1 MRSKNLHALE
11 DVIDAVAIRPYHA
24 TLPRQDMVFLAH
36 ALFGPFDRDAM
47 IACEGFHPVLIVGG
61 ALAQDLPADHGNPN
75 DLMEEVHHPLGP
87 RQPAEVAVYDDAVE
101 AVVDEG
107 QQAAEQLGEQVHGK
121 PRETR

>member
-1 MRSKNLHALE
+1 
-11 DVIDAVAIRPYHA
+11 
-24 TLPRQDMVFLAH
+24 MVLLAH

-61 ALAQDLPADHGNPN
+61 TLAQDLPADHGNAD

-87 RQPAEVAVYDDAVE
+87 GEPTEVAVYDDAVE
-101 AVVDEG
+101 AVVDES